1 MGEKARRVQLKS
13 AFHIEKKQKLCLFIT
28 TLEINLKAQE
38 QNYHSAFGSAV
49 SALEGQEMVSLQSS
63 KSMEQDLE
71 DVEHGSTRESEGAVN
86 SVEMETLNLR
96 IKQLEKSEQ
105 KLKDILEDYTKS
117 NSVLGDRAK
126 ELERSQKK
134 LFETVDQLNA
144 KLQQVENANL
154 RVKGKL
160 RNLQVELTDLVQKQE
175 KAERKQKE
183 KLWRLQ
189 GQLKTKEDEVK
200 SQSAYFEHYKQKQK
214 QKTAVLREQ
223 ELSLRGHVSR
233 LEKEVLDLNATTAFL
248 FSELGEGTVQYL
260 RCKLEA
266 VFSGIQ
272 GSLHFNMNITKIK
285 TLIEDVDH
293 YMKSHV
299 WTLQQNLKRLQEKE
313 EGNIREQADL
323 LTKLQHTQANEDFLT
338 RKFEES
344 CCRVYE
350 LKLSEIGLQ
359 EQVEEL
365 IEENSTLKDKLG
377 AKLPKEAEKELL
389 PAGMEN
395 GENKAGEQLNLKK
408 EAVLDPVRNKARQT
422 PSFLQHTKQSHT
434 TAKIAS
440 ECGYGWLNNVEGLPK
455 ELLIPF
461 LGHSSSALV
470 EIAEEPRLADA
481 EQVILGAQ
489 RSAGASLL
497 FGCPPRQLKN
507 RQLILSCSERLSN
520 DGRSKRT
527 KEKEYFFLLKEQSI
541 NRPANPS
548 PVFMVATLIEPQF
561 VLLEPEIHRVLC
573 VRSESVF
580 PVNKILNLNYNQT
593 YHNNFCL
600 SNGVLHVVKGVSS
613 GKDSEVLNEK
623 VANTETEIF
632 KLQVEK
638 DYMEKCLQNKKAMQK
653 STDEKK
659 NSNKEINDGKNQSRN
674 CPEKSQREEKRD
686 EKAQI
691 RTITCISEKANKA
704 AHDET
709 VEQKAEPTFHTARI
723 PGDQNMSVL
732 NKELEGYPQEN
743 SELKNEHGKH
753 LAICTFDEVN
763 RRCLEN
769 NIFVTEEKGKQPEN
783 LTDQIKV
790 CLQKT
795 ELKEKRE
802 QCLKLY
808 EQEDE
813 DKSSCK
819 QMTHQIEEYSKC
831 SQKLSSLKEDKYM
844 YPLNI
849 LSPAQERN
857 LYLNKGLALEEEYSE
872 HGHYPSAA
880 KQENNGY
887 ILEIDTLEKLVDI
900 YSQKISALMKENGSY
915 SQKLLM
921 LQEENDRYYQK
932 MCALEEEID
941 AYSRNI
947 LTVHEIDVDSSQK
960 LLAKEEIYG
969 NCYNS
974 VSKEKNFRCPGAICV
989 LLGETEI
996 LSKNVSH
1003 LVKEGDR
1010 NSEKEIPV
1018 MESNK
1023 FLKKIVALDEKKI
1036 KYFQLL
1042 SGLKEER
1049 NSFFRE
1055 IAKLLQDKEKYIK
1068 KTHELEEERER
1079 NLQII
1084 SRLEGDKETL
1094 LGSLSELKCEQ
1105 DKYMTMIS
1113 ELNECKTK
1121 CYQTISDLQE
1131 EKHILKNDM
1140 DGVHRESS
1148 EQLLESQKV
1157 IENILQE
1164 NNELKEIM
1172 SALGISYEELIKDK
1186 ISGME
1191 EKLLR
1196 LKQENKSLPHRM
1208 QAKETE
1214 MASGKIQTKEKGIQV
1229 IEHSN
1234 CLTRKDKEICLEE
1247 DICSIKRY
1255 CQVGCSKNTETS
1267 KCHFSKVGISAF
1279 LRDQNI
1285 MISRVL
1291 QKTSER
1297 PEVAKLAFETED
1309 KISSN
1314 SFSECCVKVLE
1325 NMEQESA
1332 KGSTFESYSA
1342 MQEQLERSKEEL
1354 KIQQM
1359 ELEKAKKEAQK
1370 WYRELGFVEARY
1382 EEVRT
1387 QLTQTLSEL
1396 HQLKLADGGERLRK
1410 QCCQLMKEAEELK
1423 ADRLAN
1429 KRLEQQVLTLKYQL
1443 RDQTVLQSQF
1453 QDLQNQVERLQAQ
1466 LCEKTEELQKRKTET
1481 DLTVAPLKAK
1491 LACLVRKCHERNC
1504 LITQLVRE
1512 FRRHGIMDS
1521 IFNEEARNLVNDTAL
1536 AEYTTTFPFVC
1547 NRERRSQQFVIPEK
1561 TAHRQASQTVM
1572 PTGEDSDLHLSGS
1585 LHSRTC
1591 TATADFHLP
1600 PEMPQTVL
1608 PVLLHP
1614 VVDTSQV
1621 NGLPNN
1627 HGTYQAEANEKAR
1640 PIPASFL
1647 QKSDDICCAHTT
1659 QNKCTTSPLKLTC
1672 PERIIALHR
1681 ELRQN
1686 HHSNYQI
1693 PSFASS
1699 NSKLKADC
1707 NLSSVCHPAQDVTS
1721 QPVVSKMN
1729 NSLKLSDRS
1738 SFHLINGRYQLSK
1751 FDDIFH
1757 SHPGNQHAGAVLQ
1770 ERRKKNVIMNNTC
1783 ILGEKPDGSTSAT
1796 TAKSY
1801 LSDVLSASNK
1811 GQNPTGEKSASLERV
1826 KASEIKQ
1833 GPPAPVGS
1841 VYIIKAVGNSSM
1853 MIGWERPVVAELG
1866 CSNGTFITGYRIYT
1880 DGEFHKY
1887 VMSSACT
1894 KTILENLDLSVPFQI
1909 SVQTVGSSGLV
1920 SEKMN
1925 VQYSCPLM
1933 KKEASSFASS
1943 DFPEDEKPDASS
1955 HEVNGR
1961 QGLAPLSSLKK
1972 LILDDQRN

>member
-1 MGEKARRVQLKS
+1 M
-13 AFHIEKKQKLCLFIT
+13 
-28 TLEINLKAQE
+28 
-38 QNYHSAFGSAV
+38 
-49 SALEGQEMVSLQSS
+49 
-63 KSMEQDLE
+63 
-71 DVEHGSTRESEGAVN
+71 
-86 SVEMETLNLR
+86 LNLR

-117 NSVLGDRAK
+117 NSALGNRAK
-126 ELERSQKK
+126 ELELSQKK

-189 GQLKTKEDEVK
+189 DQLKTKEDEVK

-214 QKTAVLREQ
+214 QKTAVLRER
-223 ELSLRGHVSR
+223 ELSLQGQVSR

-266 VFSGIQ
+266 VFNGIQ
-272 GSLHFNMNITKIK
+272 GSLHLDVNITKIK

-293 YMKSHV
+293 YMKSHLQ
-299 WTLQQNLKRLQEKE
+299 TLQQNLKRLQEKE
-313 EGNIREQADL
+313 EGGNRERADL
-323 LTKLQHTQANEDFLT
+323 LTKLQLSQDNEDFLT
-338 RKFEES
+338 GKLEES

-350 LKLSEIGLQ
+350 LKLSEINLP
-359 EQVEEL
+359 ERVEEL
-365 IEENSTLKDKLG
+365 MEENITLKDKLG
-377 AKLPKEAEKELL
+377 AKLPREAEKELL

-395 GENKAGEQLNLKK
+395 GENKAVSGNWNGDLFFQDEQINLKRD
-408 EAVLDPVRNKARQT
+408 AVLDPARNKASQT
-422 PSFLQHTKQSHT
+422 PSFLQHTKQSRT

-461 LGHSSSALV
+461 LEHSSSALV
-470 EIAEEPRLADA
+470 ETGEEHGLADA
-481 EQVILGAQ
+481 EQVILGTQ
-489 RSAGASLL
+489 RSDGASPL
-497 FGCPPRQLKN
+497 FGCTPSQLKN
-507 RQLILSCSERLSN
+507 RQLILFCSERLSN
-520 DGRSKRT
+520 DGRSKGT
-527 KEKEYFFLLKEQSI
+527 KEKGYFFLLKEQAI
-541 NRPANPS
+541 NQPANPL
-548 PVFMVATLIEPQF
+548 PVFKVATLIDPQF
-561 VLLEPEIHRVLC
+561 VLLEPEIPRVLS
-573 VRSESVF
+573 VRSASVF
-580 PVNKILNLNYNQT
+580 PVNKMLNLNYNQT

-613 GKDSEVLNEK
+613 GKDSEALKEK

-638 DYMEKCLQNKKAMQK
+638 HYMEKCLQNKKAIQK

-659 NSNKEINDGKNQSRN
+659 NPNKEINDEKNQSRN
-674 CPEKSQREEKRD
+674 GPEKSLREEKRD

-691 RTITCISEKANKA
+691 RTITCISEKATKVLIKI

-709 VEQKAEPTFHTARI
+709 GEQEAEPKFHAASI

-732 NKELEGYPQEN
+732 HKELEGYPQEN
-743 SELKNEHGKH
+743 SEFKDEHGKH
-753 LAICTFDEVN
+753 LAISTFDEVN
-763 RRCLEN
+763 RRCLEK

-790 CLQKT
+790 CRQKSVG
-795 ELKEKRE
+795 LKEERE
-802 QCLKLY
+802 QCLKLS
-808 EQEDE
+808 EREDE

-819 QMTHQIEEYSKC
+819 QLTDQIEEYSKC
-831 SQKLSSLKEDKYM
+831 SQKLSALKEDKYM

-857 LYLNKGLALEEEYSE
+857 IYLNEGLAQEEEYFE
-872 HGHYPSAA
+872 HVHYLSATE
-880 KQENNGY
+880 ENNGY
-887 ILEIDTLEKLVDI
+887 TLKTDKLEKLMDI
-900 YSQKISALMKENGSY
+900 YSQRISALMKENGSY

-941 AYSRNI
+941 AYSQHI
-947 LTVHEIDVDSSQK
+947 LAAHETDVNSSQK

-969 NCYNS
+969 KCYNS
-974 VSKEKNFRCPGAICV
+974 VSKEKNFKCPGAICV

-1003 LVKEGDR
+1003 LVKKEDR

-1084 SRLEGDKETL
+1084 SQLEGDKETL

-1105 DKYMTMIS
+1105 DKHMTMIS

-1131 EKHILKNDM
+1131 EKRILKNYM
-1140 DGVHRESS
+1140 NGVRRKSS

-1172 SALGISYEELIKDK
+1172 SALGISYEDPIKDK
-1186 ISGME
+1186 ISGIE
-1191 EKLLR
+1191 GKLLR
-1196 LKQENKSLPHRM
+1196 LKQENKTVPHRM
-1208 QAKETE
+1208 QEKETE
-1214 MASGKIQTKEKGIQV
+1214 VASGKTHTKEKGIQV
-1229 IEHSN
+1229 IEPSN
-1234 CLTRKDKEICLEE
+1234 YLTRKDKDTCSEEEIG
-1247 DICSIKRY
+1247 SIKGY

-1267 KCHFSKVGISAF
+1267 KFHFSNAGISAF
-1279 LRDQNI
+1279 LGDQNI
-1285 MISRVL
+1285 AISRVL

-1297 PEVAKLAFETED
+1297 PEVAKLTFETED

-1314 SFSECCVKVLE
+1314 SFSQCCVKVLE
-1325 NMEQESA
+1325 NMELLQESS
-1332 KGSTFESYSA
+1332 KGSTSESYSA

-1354 KIQQM
+1354 KVQQG

-1387 QLTQTLSEL
+1387 QLTQALSEL
-1396 HQLKLADGGERLRK
+1396 HQLKQADGGERLRK
-1410 QCCQLMKEAEELK
+1410 QCCQLMKEVQELK
-1423 ADRLAN
+1423 EDRIAN
-1429 KRLEQQVLTLKYQL
+1429 KGLEQQVLTLKSQL

-1453 QDLQNQVERLQAQ
+1453 QDLQNQVECLQAQ
-1466 LCEKTEELQKRKTET
+1466 LCEETEELQKRKTEA

-1491 LACLVRKCHERNC
+1491 LSCLVRKCHERNS
-1504 LITQLVRE
+1504 LITQLLRE
-1512 FRRHGIMDS
+1512 FHRHGIMDS
-1521 IFNEEARNLVNDTAL
+1521 IFSEEAKNLVNDMVL
-1536 AEYTTTFPFVC
+1536 AEYTTTFTSVR
-1547 NRERRSQQFVIPEK
+1547 NRE
-1561 TAHRQASQTVM
+1561 
-1572 PTGEDSDLHLSGS
+1572 
-1585 LHSRTC
+1585 
-1591 TATADFHLP
+1591 
-1600 PEMPQTVL
+1600 
-1608 PVLLHP
+1608 LLHTAG
-1614 VVDTSQV
+1614 DTSQV

-1627 HGTYQAEANEKAR
+1627 HGTYQAEVNEKAR

-1672 PERIIALHR
+1672 LEKIIALHR

-1721 QPVVSKMN
+1721 QSVVSKMN

-1738 SFHLINGRYQLSK
+1738 SFHLIDGRDQLSK
-1751 FDDIFH
+1751 LGDVFH
-1757 SHPGNQHAGAVLQ
+1757 SHTGNQHAGAVLQ
-1770 ERRKKNVIMNNTC
+1770 GRRKKNVIMNNTW
-1783 ILGEKPDGSTSAT
+1783 ISGEKPDGSTSAT

-1811 GQNPTGEKSASLERV
+1811 GQNPTGEKSAALERV

-1833 GPPAPVGS
+1833 GSPAPVGS
-1841 VYIIKAVGNSSM
+1841 VYIIKAVGKSSM
-1853 MIGWERPVVAELG
+1853 MIGWERPVVDELG

-1880 DGEFHKY
+1880 DGEFRKS

-1894 KTILENLDLSVPFQI
+1894 K
-1909 SVQTVGSSGLV
+1909 
-1920 SEKMN
+1920 
-1925 VQYSCPLM
+1925 
-1933 KKEASSFASS
+1933 
-1943 DFPEDEKPDASS
+1943 
-1955 HEVNGR
+1955 VNGR
-1961 QGLAPLSSLKK
+1961 QGLAPLSFLKK

>member
-1 MGEKARRVQLKS
+1 MEPSSER
-13 AFHIEKKQKLCLFIT
+13 
-28 TLEINLKAQE
+28 
-38 QNYHSAFGSAV
+38 
-49 SALEGQEMVSLQSS
+49 GQEFCYCIRAPSNEGFDVLNLNVKIDTSWIF
-63 KSMEQDLE
+63 QDLE
-71 DVEHGSTRESEGAVN
+71 DVEHGSARESEGAVN
-86 SVEMETLNLR
+86 TAEVETLNLR

-117 NSVLGDRAK
+117 NSAQGNRAK
-126 ELERSQKK
+126 ELELSQKK

-189 GQLKTKEDEVK
+189 DQLKTKEEEVK
-200 SQSAYFEHYKQKQK
+200 SQSAYFEHYKQKQN
-214 QKTAVLREQ
+214 QKTAVLRER
-223 ELSLRGHVSR
+223 ELSLQGHVSR

-248 FSELGEGTVQYL
+248 FSELGEGTIQYL

-266 VFSGIQ
+266 VFNGIQ
-272 GSLHFNMNITKIK
+272 GSLHFDVNITKIK

-293 YMKSHV
+293 YMKSHLQ
-299 WTLQQNLKRLQEKE
+299 TLQQNLKRLQEKE
-313 EGNIREQADL
+313 EGNNREQANL
-323 LTKLQHTQANEDFLT
+323 LTKLQHSQDNEDFLT
-338 RKFEES
+338 RKLEES
-344 CCRVYE
+344 CCRVYD
-350 LKLSEIGLQ
+350 LKLSEISLQ
-359 EQVEEL
+359 ERVEEL
-365 IEENSTLKDKLG
+365 VEENSTLKDKLG
-377 AKLPKEAEKELL
+377 AKLPEEGEKELL
-389 PAGMEN
+389 PSEMEN
-395 GENKAGEQLNLKK
+395 GENKAVSVNWNADLFFQDEQLNLKR
-408 EAVLDPVRNKARQT
+408 EAVLDPVRNKASQT

-440 ECGYGWLNNVEGLPK
+440 ECGYSWLNNVEGLPK
-455 ELLIPF
+455 ELPVPF
-461 LGHSSSALV
+461 LEHSSSALV
-470 EIAEEPRLADA
+470 EIVEEPRLADP
-481 EQVILGAQ
+481 EQVVLGAQ
-489 RSAGASLL
+489 RSDGASLL
-497 FGCPPRQLKN
+497 FGCTPRQLKN

-520 DGRSKRT
+520 DGRSKGT
-527 KEKEYFFLLKEQSI
+527 KEKEYFFLLKEQAI
-541 NRPANPS
+541 NQPANHS
-548 PVFMVATLIEPQF
+548 PVFTVATLIEPQF
-561 VLLEPEIHRVLC
+561 VLLEPEIHKVLG

-580 PVNKILNLNYNQT
+580 PVNKMLNLNYNQT

-600 SNGVLHVVKGVSS
+600 SNGVLHVVKGFSS
-613 GKDSEVLNEK
+613 SKDSEALKEK

-632 KLQVEK
+632 KLHVEK
-638 DYMEKCLQNKKAMQK
+638 DYMEKCLQNKKAIQK

-659 NSNKEINDGKNQSRN
+659 NSNKEINDGKNQSTN
-674 CPEKSQREEKRD
+674 GPEKSQQEEKRD

-691 RTITCISEKANKA
+691 RTITCISEKANKV

-709 VEQKAEPTFHTARI
+709 GEQEAEPKFHTASI
-723 PGDQNMSVL
+723 PGEQNMSVL
-732 NKELEGYPQEN
+732 HKELEGYPQEN
-743 SELKNEHGKH
+743 SELKDAHGKH

-763 RRCLEN
+763 RRCLEK

-790 CLQKT
+790 CLQKRV

-808 EQEDE
+808 EREDE

-819 QMTHQIEEYSKC
+819 QMTDQIEEYSKC
-831 SQKLSSLKEDKYM
+831 SQKLSALKEDKYM

-872 HGHYPSAA
+872 HVHYLSAA
-880 KQENNGY
+880 EEENNGY
-887 ILEIDTLEKLVDI
+887 TVEIEKLEKLEDI
-900 YSQKISALMKENGSY
+900 YSQRISALMKENGSY

-941 AYSRNI
+941 AYSQHI

-969 NCYNS
+969 KCYNS

-989 LLGETEI
+989 LLGKTEI
-996 LSKNVSH
+996 LSKNVSR
-1003 LVKEGDR
+1003 LVKEEDR

-1068 KTHELEEERER
+1068 KSHELEEERER

-1084 SRLEGDKETL
+1084 SQLEGDRETL

-1157 IENILQE
+1157 IENLLQE

-1172 SALGISYEELIKDK
+1172 SALGINYEELIKDK
-1186 ISGME
+1186 ISGIE
-1191 EKLLR
+1191 GKLLR

-1214 MASGKIQTKEKGIQV
+1214 MASGKIHTKEKGIQV
-1229 IEHSN
+1229 IEHSDY
-1234 CLTRKDKEICLEE
+1234 LTRKDKDTCLEE
-1247 DICSIKRY
+1247 DIGSIKGY
-1255 CQVGCSKNTETS
+1255 CQVRCSKNTETS
-1267 KCHFSKVGISAF
+1267 KCHFSNVGISSF
-1279 LRDQNI
+1279 LGDQNI
-1285 MISRVL
+1285 MISRVP

-1297 PEVAKLAFETED
+1297 PEVTKLAFETED

-1314 SFSECCVKVLE
+1314 SFSECCGKVLQ
-1325 NMEQESA
+1325 NMELESA
-1332 KGSTFESYSA
+1332 KGSTSESYSA

-1354 KIQQM
+1354 KIQQG

-1396 HQLKLADGGERLRK
+1396 HQLKLAGGGERLRK

-1423 ADRLAN
+1423 EDRIAN
-1429 KRLEQQVLTLKYQL
+1429 KRLEQQVLTLKSQL

-1453 QDLQNQVERLQAQ
+1453 QDLQNQVECLQAQ
-1466 LCEKTEELQKRKTET
+1466 LREKTEELQKRKTEA

-1491 LACLVRKCHERNC
+1491 LACLVRKCHERNS

-1512 FRRHGIMDS
+1512 FHRHGIMDS
-1521 IFNEEARNLVNDTAL
+1521 IFSEEAKNLVNDMAL
-1536 AEYTTTFPFVC
+1536 AEYTTSFTSV
-1547 NRERRSQQFVIPEK
+1547 RHQERRSQQFVIPEK
-1561 TAHRQASQTVM
+1561 TAHRPASQTLM
-1572 PTGEDSDLHLSGS
+1572 PAGENSDLHLSGS

-1591 TATADFHLP
+1591 TATADFHLS
-1600 PEMPQTVL
+1600 PEIPQTVL
-1608 PVLLHP
+1608 PV
-1614 VVDTSQV
+1614 
-1621 NGLPNN
+1621 
-1627 HGTYQAEANEKAR
+1627 
-1640 PIPASFL
+1640 
-1647 QKSDDICCAHTT
+1647 
-1659 QNKCTTSPLKLTC
+1659 
-1672 PERIIALHR
+1672 
-1681 ELRQN
+1681 
-1686 HHSNYQI
+1686 I

-1751 FDDIFH
+1751 FDDVFQ
-1757 SHPGNQHAGAVLQ
+1757 SHTGNQHAGAVLQ
-1770 ERRKKNVIMNNTC
+1770 GRRKKNVIMNNTW
-1783 ILGEKPDGSTSAT
+1783 ISGEKPDGSTSAT

-1811 GQNPTGEKSASLERV
+1811 GQNPTGEKSAALERV

-1833 GPPAPVGS
+1833 D
-1841 VYIIKAVGNSSM
+1841 I
-1853 MIGWERPVVAELG
+1853 
-1866 CSNGTFITGYRIYT
+1866 YRWGISQICY
-1880 DGEFHKY
+1880 EF
-1887 VMSSACT
+1887 
-1894 KTILENLDLSVPFQI
+1894 
-1909 SVQTVGSSGLV
+1909 
-1920 SEKMN
+1920 
-1925 VQYSCPLM
+1925 
-1933 KKEASSFASS
+1933 
-1943 DFPEDEKPDASS
+1943 
-1955 HEVNGR
+1955 
-1961 QGLAPLSSLKK
+1961 SLH
-1972 LILDDQRN
+1972 

>member
-1 MGEKARRVQLKS
+1 MEPSSER
-13 AFHIEKKQKLCLFIT
+13 
-28 TLEINLKAQE
+28 
-38 QNYHSAFGSAV
+38 
-49 SALEGQEMVSLQSS
+49 GQEFCYCIRAPSNEGFDVLNLNVKIDTSWIF
-63 KSMEQDLE
+63 QDLE
-71 DVEHGSTRESEGAVN
+71 DVEHGSARESEGAVN
-86 SVEMETLNLR
+86 TAEVETLNLR

-117 NSVLGDRAK
+117 NSAQGNRAK
-126 ELERSQKK
+126 ELELSQKK

-189 GQLKTKEDEVK
+189 DQLKTKEEEVK
-200 SQSAYFEHYKQKQK
+200 SQSAYFEHYKQKQN
-214 QKTAVLREQ
+214 QKTAVLRER
-223 ELSLRGHVSR
+223 ELSLQGHVSR

-248 FSELGEGTVQYL
+248 FSELGEGTIQYL

-266 VFSGIQ
+266 VFNGIQ
-272 GSLHFNMNITKIK
+272 GSLHFDVNITKIK

-293 YMKSHV
+293 YMKSHLQ
-299 WTLQQNLKRLQEKE
+299 TLQQNLKRLQEKE
-313 EGNIREQADL
+313 EGNNREQANL
-323 LTKLQHTQANEDFLT
+323 LTKLQHSQDNEDFLT
-338 RKFEES
+338 RKLEES
-344 CCRVYE
+344 CCRVYD
-350 LKLSEIGLQ
+350 LKLSEISLQ
-359 EQVEEL
+359 ERVEEL
-365 IEENSTLKDKLG
+365 VEENSTLKDKLG
-377 AKLPKEAEKELL
+377 AKLPEEGEKELL
-389 PAGMEN
+389 PSEMEN
-395 GENKAGEQLNLKK
+395 GENKAVSVNWNADLFFQDEQLNLKR
-408 EAVLDPVRNKARQT
+408 EAVLDPVRNKASQT

-440 ECGYGWLNNVEGLPK
+440 ECGYSWLNNVEGLPK
-455 ELLIPF
+455 ELPVPF
-461 LGHSSSALV
+461 LEHSSSALV
-470 EIAEEPRLADA
+470 EIVEEPRLADP
-481 EQVILGAQ
+481 EQVVLGAQ
-489 RSAGASLL
+489 RSDGASLL
-497 FGCPPRQLKN
+497 FGCTPRQLKN

-520 DGRSKRT
+520 DGRSKGT
-527 KEKEYFFLLKEQSI
+527 KEKEYFFLLKEQAI
-541 NRPANPS
+541 NQPANHS
-548 PVFMVATLIEPQF
+548 PVFTVATLIEPQF
-561 VLLEPEIHRVLC
+561 VLLEPEIHKVLG

-580 PVNKILNLNYNQT
+580 PVNKMLNLNYNQT

-600 SNGVLHVVKGVSS
+600 SNGVLHVVKGFSS
-613 GKDSEVLNEK
+613 SKDSEALKEK

-632 KLQVEK
+632 KLHVEK
-638 DYMEKCLQNKKAMQK
+638 DYMEKCLQNKKAIQK

-659 NSNKEINDGKNQSRN
+659 NSNKEINDGKNQSTN
-674 CPEKSQREEKRD
+674 GPEKSQQEEKRD

-691 RTITCISEKANKA
+691 RTITCISEKANKV

-709 VEQKAEPTFHTARI
+709 GEQEAEPKFHTASI
-723 PGDQNMSVL
+723 PGEQNMSVL
-732 NKELEGYPQEN
+732 HKELEGYPQEN
-743 SELKNEHGKH
+743 SELKDAHGKH

-763 RRCLEN
+763 RRCLEK

-790 CLQKT
+790 CLQKRV

-808 EQEDE
+808 EREDE

-819 QMTHQIEEYSKC
+819 QMTDQIEEYSKC
-831 SQKLSSLKEDKYM
+831 SQKLSALKEDKYM

-872 HGHYPSAA
+872 HVHYLSAA
-880 KQENNGY
+880 EEENNGY
-887 ILEIDTLEKLVDI
+887 TVEIEKLEKLEDI
-900 YSQKISALMKENGSY
+900 YSQRISALMKENGSY

-941 AYSRNI
+941 AYSQHI

-969 NCYNS
+969 KCYNS

-989 LLGETEI
+989 LLGKTEI
-996 LSKNVSH
+996 LSKNVSR
-1003 LVKEGDR
+1003 LVKEEDR

-1068 KTHELEEERER
+1068 KSHELEEERER

-1084 SRLEGDKETL
+1084 SQLEGDRETL

-1157 IENILQE
+1157 IENLLQE

-1172 SALGISYEELIKDK
+1172 SALGINYEELIKDK
-1186 ISGME
+1186 ISGIE
-1191 EKLLR
+1191 GKLLR

-1214 MASGKIQTKEKGIQV
+1214 MASGKIHTKEKGIQV
-1229 IEHSN
+1229 IEHSDY
-1234 CLTRKDKEICLEE
+1234 LTRKDKDTCLEE
-1247 DICSIKRY
+1247 DIGSIKGY
-1255 CQVGCSKNTETS
+1255 CQVRCSKNTETS
-1267 KCHFSKVGISAF
+1267 KCHFSNVGISSF
-1279 LRDQNI
+1279 LGDQNI
-1285 MISRVL
+1285 MISRVP

-1297 PEVAKLAFETED
+1297 PEVTKLAFETED

-1314 SFSECCVKVLE
+1314 SFSECCGKVLQ
-1325 NMEQESA
+1325 NMELESA
-1332 KGSTFESYSA
+1332 KGSTSESYSA

-1354 KIQQM
+1354 KIQQG

-1396 HQLKLADGGERLRK
+1396 HQLKLAGGGERLRK

-1423 ADRLAN
+1423 EDRIAN
-1429 KRLEQQVLTLKYQL
+1429 KRLEQQVLTLKSQL

-1453 QDLQNQVERLQAQ
+1453 QDLQNQVECLQAQ
-1466 LCEKTEELQKRKTET
+1466 LREKTEELQKRKTEA

-1491 LACLVRKCHERNC
+1491 LACLVRKCHERNS

-1512 FRRHGIMDS
+1512 FHRHGIMDS
-1521 IFNEEARNLVNDTAL
+1521 IFSEEAKNLVNDMAL
-1536 AEYTTTFPFVC
+1536 AEYTTSFTSV
-1547 NRERRSQQFVIPEK
+1547 RHQERRSQQFVIPEK
-1561 TAHRQASQTVM
+1561 TAHRPASQTLM
-1572 PTGEDSDLHLSGS
+1572 PAGENSDLHLSGS

-1591 TATADFHLP
+1591 TATADFHLS
-1600 PEMPQTVL
+1600 PEIPQTVL
-1608 PVLLHP
+1608 PV
-1614 VVDTSQV
+1614 
-1621 NGLPNN
+1621 
-1627 HGTYQAEANEKAR
+1627 
-1640 PIPASFL
+1640 
-1647 QKSDDICCAHTT
+1647 
-1659 QNKCTTSPLKLTC
+1659 
-1672 PERIIALHR
+1672 
-1681 ELRQN
+1681 
-1686 HHSNYQI
+1686 I

-1751 FDDIFH
+1751 FDDVFQ
-1757 SHPGNQHAGAVLQ
+1757 SHTGNQHAGAVLQ
-1770 ERRKKNVIMNNTC
+1770 GRRKKNVIMNNTW
-1783 ILGEKPDGSTSAT
+1783 ISGEKPDGSTSAT

-1811 GQNPTGEKSASLERV
+1811 GQNPTGEKSAALERV

-1841 VYIIKAVGNSSM
+1841 VYIIKAVGKSSM
-1853 MIGWERPVVAELG
+1853 MIGWERPVVDELG

-1880 DGEFHKY
+1880 DGEFHKS

-1925 VQYSCPLM
+1925 VQFSCPLT

-1943 DFPEDEKPDASS
+1943 GYPEDEKPDASS
-1955 HEVNGR
+1955 HEVAATASV
-1961 QGLAPLSSLKK
+1961 LSMESLILWSFLTEYILLSS
-1972 LILDDQRN
+1972 

>member
-1 MGEKARRVQLKS
+1 MEPSFER
-13 AFHIEKKQKLCLFIT
+13 
-28 TLEINLKAQE
+28 
-38 QNYHSAFGSAV
+38 
-49 SALEGQEMVSLQSS
+49 GQEFCYCVRAPSNEGFDVLNLNVKIDTSWIF
-63 KSMEQDLE
+63 QDLE
-71 DVEHGSTRESEGAVN
+71 DVEHGSTRESEGAVK
-86 SVEMETLNLR
+86 SAEVETLNLR

-117 NSVLGDRAK
+117 NSVLGNRAK
-126 ELERSQKK
+126 ELEGSQKK

-160 RNLQVELTDLVQKQE
+160 RNLQEELTDLVQKQE

-189 GQLKTKEDEVK
+189 DQLKTKEDEEK

-214 QKTAVLREQ
+214 QKTAVLRER
-223 ELSLRGHVSR
+223 ELSLQGHVSR

-266 VFSGIQ
+266 AFSGIQ
-272 GSLHFNMNITKIK
+272 GSLHFDVNITKIK

-293 YMKSHV
+293 YMKSHLQ
-299 WTLQQNLKRLQEKE
+299 TLQQNLKRLQEKE
-313 EGNIREQADL
+313 EGNNREQADL
-323 LTKLQHTQANEDFLT
+323 LTKLQHSQDNEDFLT

-359 EQVEEL
+359 ERVEEL
-365 IEENSTLKDKLG
+365 MEENSMLKDKLG

-395 GENKAGEQLNLKK
+395 GENKAVSGNWNADLFFQDEQLTLKR
-408 EAVLDPVRNKARQT
+408 EAVLDPVRNKASQT

-434 TAKIAS
+434 TTKIAS

-461 LGHSSSALV
+461 LEHSSSALV
-470 EIAEEPRLADA
+470 EIVEEPRLADA

-497 FGCPPRQLKN
+497 FGCTPRQLKN

-541 NRPANPS
+541 NQPANPL
-548 PVFMVATLIEPQF
+548 PVFTVATLIEPQF

-580 PVNKILNLNYNQT
+580 PVNKMLNLNYNQT

-613 GKDSEVLNEK
+613 GKDSEALKEK

-638 DYMEKCLQNKKAMQK
+638 DYMEKCLQNKKAIQK

-674 CPEKSQREEKRD
+674 GPEKSQREEKRD

-704 AHDET
+704 AHAET
-709 VEQKAEPTFHTARI
+709 AAQEAEPTFHTASI
-723 PGDQNMSVL
+723 PGDQNLSVL
-732 NKELEGYPQEN
+732 HKELEGYPQEN
-743 SELKNEHGKH
+743 SELKDEHGKH

-763 RRCLEN
+763 RKCLEN
-769 NIFVTEEKGKQPEN
+769 NIFVTQEKGKQPEN

-790 CLQKT
+790 CVQKRV

-808 EQEDE
+808 EREDE

-819 QMTHQIEEYSKC
+819 QMTRQIEEYSKC
-831 SQKLSSLKEDKYM
+831 SQKLSALKEDKYM

-872 HGHYPSAA
+872 HGHLSAA
-880 KQENNGY
+880 AENNEY
-887 ILEIDTLEKLVDI
+887 TLEIDKLEKLVDI
-900 YSQKISALMKENGSY
+900 YSQRISALMKENGSY

-969 NCYNS
+969 KCYNS

-996 LSKNVSH
+996 LSKNVSD
-1003 LVKEGDR
+1003 LVKEEDR

-1055 IAKLLQDKEKYIK
+1055 IAKLLQDKEKYIR
-1068 KTHELEEERER
+1068 KTQELEEERER

-1084 SRLEGDKETL
+1084 SQLEGDKETL

-1191 EKLLR
+1191 GKLLR

-1234 CLTRKDKEICLEE
+1234 YLTRKDKEICLEE
-1247 DICSIKRY
+1247 DIGSIKGY

-1267 KCHFSKVGISAF
+1267 KCHFSNVGISAF
-1279 LRDQNI
+1279 LGDQNI
-1285 MISRVL
+1285 MISRVP

-1297 PEVAKLAFETED
+1297 LEVTKLAFETED

-1332 KGSTFESYSA
+1332 KGSTSESYSA

-1354 KIQQM
+1354 KIQQG

-1423 ADRLAN
+1423 EDRIAN
-1429 KRLEQQVLTLKYQL
+1429 KRLEQQVRTLKSQL
-1443 RDQTVLQSQF
+1443 RDQTLLQSQF

-1491 LACLVRKCHERNC
+1491 LACLVRKCHERNS

-1512 FRRHGIMDS
+1512 FHRHGIMDS
-1521 IFNEEARNLVNDTAL
+1521 IFNEEAKNLVNDMAL
-1536 AEYTTTFPFVC
+1536 AEYTTTFTSVC
-1547 NRERRSQQFVIPEK
+1547 NRERRSQQFVMPEK
-1561 TAHRQASQTVM
+1561 TAHRRASQTLM

-1591 TATADFHLP
+1591 TATADFHLS

-1621 NGLPNN
+1621 NRLPNN

-1686 HHSNYQI
+1686 HRSNYQI

-1699 NSKLKADC
+1699 SSKLKADC

-1738 SFHLINGRYQLSK
+1738 SFHFINGRYQLSK
-1751 FDDIFH
+1751 FDDVFH
-1757 SHPGNQHAGAVLQ
+1757 SHPGNQLAGAVLQ
-1770 ERRKKNVIMNNTC
+1770 GRRKKNVIMNNTW
-1783 ILGEKPDGSTSAT
+1783 ISGEKPDGSTSAT

-1853 MIGWERPVVAELG
+1853 MIGWERPVVDELG

-1880 DGEFHKY
+1880 GGEFHKS

-1925 VQYSCPLM
+1925 VQFSCPLT

-1943 DFPEDEKPDASS
+1943 DYPEDEKPDASS
-1955 HEVNGR
+1955 HEVTATA
-1961 QGLAPLSSLKK
+1961 LLSMESLILWSFLTEYILLSS
-1972 LILDDQRN
+1972 

>member
-1 MGEKARRVQLKS
+1 MK
-13 AFHIEKKQKLCLFIT
+13 
-28 TLEINLKAQE
+28 
-38 QNYHSAFGSAV
+38 
-49 SALEGQEMVSLQSS
+49 
-63 KSMEQDLE
+63 DLE
-71 DVEHGSTRESEGAVN
+71 DVEHGSARESEGAVN
-86 SVEMETLNLR
+86 SAEVETLNLR

-105 KLKDILEDYTKS
+105 KLKDNLEDYTKS
-117 NSVLGDRAK
+117 NSVLGNRAK
-126 ELERSQKK
+126 ELELSQKK
-134 LFETVDQLNA
+134 LFETIDQLNA

-160 RNLQVELTDLVQKQE
+160 QNLQVELTDLVQKQE

-189 GQLKTKEDEVK
+189 DQLKTKEDELK

-214 QKTAVLREQ
+214 QKTAVLRER
-223 ELSLRGHVSR
+223 ELSLQGHVSR

-266 VFSGIQ
+266 VFNGIQ
-272 GSLHFNMNITKIK
+272 GSLHFDVNITKIK

-293 YMKSHV
+293 YMKSHLQ
-299 WTLQQNLKRLQEKE
+299 TLQQNLKRLQEKE
-313 EGNIREQADL
+313 EGNNREQADL
-323 LTKLQHTQANEDFLT
+323 LTKLQHSQDNEDFLT
-338 RKFEES
+338 RKLEES

-350 LKLSEIGLQ
+350 LKLSEISLQ
-359 EQVEEL
+359 ERVEEFM
-365 IEENSTLKDKLG
+365 EENSTLKDKLG

-395 GENKAGEQLNLKK
+395 GENKAVSGNWNADLFFQDEQLNLKR
-408 EAVLDPVRNKARQT
+408 EEVLDPIRNKASQT

-461 LGHSSSALV
+461 LEHSSSALV
-470 EIAEEPRLADA
+470 EIVEEPRLADA

-489 RSAGASLL
+489 RSDGASLL
-497 FGCPPRQLKN
+497 FGCTPRQLKN

-520 DGRSKRT
+520 DGRSKGT
-527 KEKEYFFLLKEQSI
+527 KEKEYFFLLKEQAI
-541 NRPANPS
+541 NQPANPL
-548 PVFMVATLIEPQF
+548 PVFTVATLIEPQF
-561 VLLEPEIHRVLC
+561 VLLEPEIHRVLG

-580 PVNKILNLNYNQT
+580 PVNKMLNLNYNQT

-613 GKDSEVLNEK
+613 GKDSEALKEK

-638 DYMEKCLQNKKAMQK
+638 DYMEKCLQNKKAIQK
-653 STDEKK
+653 STDEKR

-674 CPEKSQREEKRD
+674 GPEKSQREEKRD

-691 RTITCISEKANKA
+691 RTITCISEKANEV

-709 VEQKAEPTFHTARI
+709 GEQEAEPKFHTASI
-723 PGDQNMSVL
+723 P
-732 NKELEGYPQEN
+732 
-743 SELKNEHGKH
+743 
-753 LAICTFDEVN
+753 AICTFDEVN
-763 RRCLEN
+763 RRCLEK
-769 NIFVTEEKGKQPEN
+769 NIFVTEEKGKPPEN
-783 LTDQIKV
+783 LTEQIKV
-790 CLQKT
+790 CLQKRV

-808 EQEDE
+808 EREDE

-819 QMTHQIEEYSKC
+819 QMTDQIEEYSKC
-831 SQKLSSLKEDKYM
+831 FQKLCALKEDKYM

-872 HGHYPSAA
+872 HVHYLSAA
-880 KQENNGY
+880 AEENNGY
-887 ILEIDTLEKLVDI
+887 TLEIDKLEKLVDI
-900 YSQKISALMKENGSY
+900 YSQRISALMKENGSY

-941 AYSRNI
+941 AYSRHI

-969 NCYNS
+969 KCYNS
-974 VSKEKNFRCPGAICV
+974 ISKEKNFRCPGAICV

-1003 LVKEGDR
+1003 LVKEEDR
-1010 NSEKEIPV
+1010 NSEKEIPM

-1084 SRLEGDKETL
+1084 SQLEGDKETL

-1172 SALGISYEELIKDK
+1172 SALRISYEELIKDK
-1186 ISGME
+1186 ISGIE
-1191 EKLLR
+1191 GKLLR
-1196 LKQENKSLPHRM
+1196 WKQENKSLPHRM

-1214 MASGKIQTKEKGIQV
+1214 MASGKIHTKEKGIQV

-1234 CLTRKDKEICLEE
+1234 YLTRKDKDTCLEV
-1247 DICSIKRY
+1247 DIGSIKGY

-1267 KCHFSKVGISAF
+1267 KCHFSNIGISAF
-1279 LRDQNI
+1279 LGDQNI
-1285 MISRVL
+1285 MISRVP

-1297 PEVAKLAFETED
+1297 SEVAKLAFETED

-1332 KGSTFESYSA
+1332 KGSTSESYSA

-1354 KIQQM
+1354 KIQQG

-1423 ADRLAN
+1423 EDRIAN
-1429 KRLEQQVLTLKYQL
+1429 KRLEQQVLTLKSQL
-1443 RDQTVLQSQF
+1443 RDQTVFQSQF
-1453 QDLQNQVERLQAQ
+1453 QDLQNQVEHLQAQ
-1466 LCEKTEELQKRKTET
+1466 LCEKTEELQRRKTEA
-1481 DLTVAPLKAK
+1481 DLTVAPLKTQDSSQDQASSYD
-1491 LACLVRKCHERNC
+1491 
-1504 LITQLVRE
+1504 IT
-1512 FRRHGIMDS
+1512 GAD
-1521 IFNEEARNLVNDTAL
+1521 
-1536 AEYTTTFPFVC
+1536 
-1547 NRERRSQQFVIPEK
+1547 K
-1561 TAHRQASQTVM
+1561 ASQTLM

-1591 TATADFHLP
+1591 TATADFHLS

-1614 VVDTSQV
+1614 VVDTSRV

-1627 HGTYQAEANEKAR
+1627 HGTYQAEANEKTR

-1686 HHSNYQI
+1686 HRSNYQI

-1751 FDDIFH
+1751 FDDVFH
-1757 SHPGNQHAGAVLQ
+1757 SHTGNQHAGAVLQ
-1770 ERRKKNVIMNNTC
+1770 GRRKKNVIMNNTW
-1783 ILGEKPDGSTSAT
+1783 ISGEKPDGSTSAT

-1811 GQNPTGEKSASLERV
+1811 GQNPTGEKSAALERV

-1841 VYIIKAVGNSSM
+1841 VYIIKAVGKSSM
-1853 MIGWERPVVAELG
+1853 MIGWQRPIVDELG

-1880 DGEFHKY
+1880 DGEFHKS

-1925 VQYSCPLM
+1925 VQFSCPLT

-1943 DFPEDEKPDASS
+1943 DYPEDEKPDASS

-1961 QGLAPLSSLKK
+1961 QGLAPLSSSKK
-1972 LILDDQRN
+1972 LILDDQRKYSEGTALKGRTNQTRKEKAMQC

>member
-1 MGEKARRVQLKS
+1 MYFILLSSSVFTR
-13 AFHIEKKQKLCLFIT
+13 KLRP
-28 TLEINLKAQE
+28 
-38 QNYHSAFGSAV
+38 
-49 SALEGQEMVSLQSS
+49 LQS
-63 KSMEQDLE
+63 QDLE
-71 DVEHGSTRESEGAVN
+71 DVQGSARESEGAVN
-86 SVEMETLNLR
+86 SAEVEMLNLR

-117 NSVLGDRAK
+117 NSALGNRAK
-126 ELERSQKK
+126 ELELSQKK

-189 GQLKTKEDEVK
+189 DQLKTKEDEVK

-214 QKTAVLREQ
+214 QKTAVLRER
-223 ELSLRGHVSR
+223 ELSLQGQVSR

-266 VFSGIQ
+266 VFNGIQ
-272 GSLHFNMNITKIK
+272 GSLHLDVNITKIK

-293 YMKSHV
+293 YMKSHLQ
-299 WTLQQNLKRLQEKE
+299 TLQQNLKRLQEKE
-313 EGNIREQADL
+313 EGGNREQADL
-323 LTKLQHTQANEDFLT
+323 LTKLQLSQDNEDFLT
-338 RKFEES
+338 RKLEES
-344 CCRVYE
+344 RCRVYE
-350 LKLSEIGLQ
+350 LKLSEINLQ
-359 EQVEEL
+359 ERVEEL
-365 IEENSTLKDKLG
+365 MEENITLKDKLG
-377 AKLPKEAEKELL
+377 AKLPREAEKELL

-395 GENKAGEQLNLKK
+395 GENKAVSGNWNGDLFFQDEQINLKRD
-408 EAVLDPVRNKARQT
+408 AVLDPARDKASQT
-422 PSFLQHTKQSHT
+422 PSFLQHTKQSRT

-461 LGHSSSALV
+461 LEHSSSALV
-470 EIAEEPRLADA
+470 ETGEEHGLADA
-481 EQVILGAQ
+481 EQVILGTQ
-489 RSAGASLL
+489 RSDGASPL
-497 FGCPPRQLKN
+497 FGCTPSQLKN
-507 RQLILSCSERLSN
+507 RQLILFCSERLSN
-520 DGRSKRT
+520 DGRSKGT
-527 KEKEYFFLLKEQSI
+527 KEKGYFFLLKEQAI
-541 NRPANPS
+541 NQPANPL
-548 PVFMVATLIEPQF
+548 PVFKVATLIDPQF
-561 VLLEPEIHRVLC
+561 VLLEPEIPRVLG
-573 VRSESVF
+573 VRSASVF
-580 PVNKILNLNYNQT
+580 PVNKMLNLNYNQT

-613 GKDSEVLNEK
+613 GKDSEALKEK
-623 VANTETEIF
+623 IANTETEIF

-638 DYMEKCLQNKKAMQK
+638 HYMEKCLQNKKAIQK

-659 NSNKEINDGKNQSRN
+659 NPNKEINDEKNQSRN
-674 CPEKSQREEKRD
+674 GPEKSQREEKRD

-691 RTITCISEKANKA
+691 RTITCISEKATKVLIKI

-709 VEQKAEPTFHTARI
+709 GEQEAEPKFHAASI

-732 NKELEGYPQEN
+732 HKELEGYPQEN
-743 SELKNEHGKH
+743 SEFKDEHGKH
-753 LAICTFDEVN
+753 LAISTFDEVN
-763 RRCLEN
+763 RRCLEK

-790 CLQKT
+790 CRQKSVG
-795 ELKEKRE
+795 LKEKRE
-802 QCLKLY
+802 QCLKLS
-808 EQEDE
+808 EREDE

-819 QMTHQIEEYSKC
+819 QMTDQIEEYSKC
-831 SQKLSSLKEDKYM
+831 SQKLSALKEDKYM

-857 LYLNKGLALEEEYSE
+857 IYLNEGLAQEEEYFE
-872 HGHYPSAA
+872 HVHYLSAA
-880 KQENNGY
+880 EENNGY
-887 ILEIDTLEKLVDI
+887 TLKTDKLEKLMDI
-900 YSQKISALMKENGSY
+900 YSQRISALMKENGSY

-941 AYSRNI
+941 AYSQHI
-947 LTVHEIDVDSSQK
+947 LAAHETDVDSSQK

-969 NCYNS
+969 KCYNS
-974 VSKEKNFRCPGAICV
+974 VSKEKNFKCPGAICV

-1003 LVKEGDR
+1003 LVKKEDR

-1084 SRLEGDKETL
+1084 SQLEGDKETL

-1105 DKYMTMIS
+1105 DKHMTMIS

-1131 EKHILKNDM
+1131 EKRILKNDM
-1140 DGVHRESS
+1140 NGVRRKSS

-1172 SALGISYEELIKDK
+1172 SALGISYEDPIKDK
-1186 ISGME
+1186 ISGIE
-1191 EKLLR
+1191 GKLLR
-1196 LKQENKSLPHRM
+1196 LKQENKSVPHRM
-1208 QAKETE
+1208 QEKETE
-1214 MASGKIQTKEKGIQV
+1214 VASGKTHTKEKGIQV
-1229 IEHSN
+1229 IEPLN
-1234 CLTRKDKEICLEE
+1234 YLTRKDKDTCSEEEIG
-1247 DICSIKRY
+1247 SIKGY

-1267 KCHFSKVGISAF
+1267 KFHFSNAGISAF
-1279 LRDQNI
+1279 LGDQNI
-1285 MISRVL
+1285 AISRVL

-1297 PEVAKLAFETED
+1297 PEVAKLTFETED

-1314 SFSECCVKVLE
+1314 SFSQCCVKVLE
-1325 NMEQESA
+1325 NMELLQESS
-1332 KGSTFESYSA
+1332 KGSTSESYSA

-1354 KIQQM
+1354 KVQQG

-1387 QLTQTLSEL
+1387 QLTQALSEL
-1396 HQLKLADGGERLRK
+1396 HPLKQADGGERLRK
-1410 QCCQLMKEAEELK
+1410 QCCQLMKEVQELK
-1423 ADRLAN
+1423 EDRIAN
-1429 KRLEQQVLTLKYQL
+1429 KGLEQQVLTLKSQL

-1453 QDLQNQVERLQAQ
+1453 QDLQNQVECLQAQ
-1466 LCEKTEELQKRKTET
+1466 LCEKTEELQKRKTEA

-1491 LACLVRKCHERNC
+1491 LSCLVRKCHERNS

-1512 FRRHGIMDS
+1512 FHRHGIMDS
-1521 IFNEEARNLVNDTAL
+1521 IFSEEAKNLVNDMAL
-1536 AEYTTTFPFVC
+1536 AEHTTTFTSVR
-1547 NRERRSQQFVIPEK
+1547 NRERQSPQFAMPEK
-1561 TAHRQASQTVM
+1561 TAHRRASQTLM

-1591 TATADFHLP
+1591 TATADFHLS

-1608 PVLLHP
+1608 PVLLRP
-1614 VVDTSQV
+1614 AGDISQV

-1672 PERIIALHR
+1672 LERIIALHR

-1686 HHSNYQI
+1686 HHSNYEI

-1721 QPVVSKMN
+1721 QSVVSKMN

-1738 SFHLINGRYQLSK
+1738 SFHLIDGRDQLSK
-1751 FDDIFH
+1751 LGDVFH
-1757 SHPGNQHAGAVLQ
+1757 SHTGNQHAGAVLQ
-1770 ERRKKNVIMNNTC
+1770 GRRKKNVIMNNTW
-1783 ILGEKPDGSTSAT
+1783 ISGEKPDGSTSAT

-1801 LSDVLSASNK
+1801 LSGVLSASNK
-1811 GQNPTGEKSASLERV
+1811 GQNPTGEKSAALERV

-1833 GPPAPVGS
+1833 GSPAPVGS
-1841 VYIIKAVGNSSM
+1841 VYIIKAVGKSSM
-1853 MIGWERPVVAELG
+1853 MIGWERPVVDELG

-1880 DGEFHKY
+1880 DGEFRKS

-1894 KTILENLDLSVPFQI
+1894 K
-1909 SVQTVGSSGLV
+1909 
-1920 SEKMN
+1920 
-1925 VQYSCPLM
+1925 
-1933 KKEASSFASS
+1933 
-1943 DFPEDEKPDASS
+1943 
-1955 HEVNGR
+1955 VNGR
-1961 QGLAPLSSLKK
+1961 QGLAPLSFLKK

>member
-1 MGEKARRVQLKS
+1 M
-13 AFHIEKKQKLCLFIT
+13 
-28 TLEINLKAQE
+28 
-38 QNYHSAFGSAV
+38 
-49 SALEGQEMVSLQSS
+49 
-63 KSMEQDLE
+63 
-71 DVEHGSTRESEGAVN
+71 
-86 SVEMETLNLR
+86 LNLR

-117 NSVLGDRAK
+117 NSALGNRAK
-126 ELERSQKK
+126 ELELSQKK

-189 GQLKTKEDEVK
+189 DQLKTKEDEVK
-200 SQSAYFEHYKQKQK
+200 SQSVYFEHYKQKQK
-214 QKTAVLREQ
+214 QKTAVLRER
-223 ELSLRGHVSR
+223 ELSLQGQVSR

-266 VFSGIQ
+266 VFNGIQ
-272 GSLHFNMNITKIK
+272 GSLHLDVNITKIK
-285 TLIEDVDH
+285 PLIEDVDH
-293 YMKSHV
+293 YMKSHIQI
-299 WTLQQNLKRLQEKE
+299 LQQNLKRLQEKE
-313 EGNIREQADL
+313 EGNNREQADL
-323 LTKLQHTQANEDFLT
+323 LTKLQHSQDNEDFLE
-338 RKFEES
+338 RKLEES

-350 LKLSEIGLQ
+350 LKLSEINLQ
-359 EQVEEL
+359 ERVEEL
-365 IEENSTLKDKLG
+365 MEENITLKDKLG

-395 GENKAGEQLNLKK
+395 GENKAVSGNWNGDLFFQDEQINLKRD
-408 EAVLDPVRNKARQT
+408 AVLDPARNKASQT
-422 PSFLQHTKQSHT
+422 PSFLQHTKRSHT

-461 LGHSSSALV
+461 LEHSSSALV
-470 EIAEEPRLADA
+470 ETGEEHRIADT
-481 EQVILGAQ
+481 EQVILGTQ
-489 RSAGASLL
+489 RSDGASL
-497 FGCPPRQLKN
+497 FGCTPSQLKN

-520 DGRSKRT
+520 DGRSKGT
-527 KEKEYFFLLKEQSI
+527 KEKEYFFLLKEQAI
-541 NRPANPS
+541 NQPANPS
-548 PVFMVATLIEPQF
+548 PVFKVATLIEPQF
-561 VLLEPEIHRVLC
+561 VLLEPEIHRVLA

-580 PVNKILNLNYNQT
+580 PVNKMLNLNYSQT

-600 SNGVLHVVKGVSS
+600 SNGILHVVKGVSS
-613 GKDSEVLNEK
+613 GKDSEALKEK

-638 DYMEKCLQNKKAMQK
+638 HYMEKCLQNKKAIQK

-659 NSNKEINDGKNQSRN
+659 NPNKEIGDEKNQN
-674 CPEKSQREEKRD
+674 GPEKSQREEKRD

-691 RTITCISEKANKA
+691 RTITCISEKATKVLIKI

-709 VEQKAEPTFHTARI
+709 GEQKAEPKFHAASI

-732 NKELEGYPQEN
+732 HKELEVYPQEN
-743 SELKNEHGKH
+743 SEFKDEHGKH
-753 LAICTFDEVN
+753 LAICTFDEMN
-763 RRCLEN
+763 RRCLEK
-769 NIFVTEEKGKQPEN
+769 NIFVTEEKGKQPKN

-790 CLQKT
+790 CRQKSVG
-795 ELKEKRE
+795 LKEKRE
-802 QCLKLY
+802 QCLKLS
-808 EQEDE
+808 EREIE

-819 QMTHQIEEYSKC
+819 QMNDQIKEYNKC
-831 SQKLSSLKEDKYM
+831 SQKLSALKEDKYM

-857 LYLNKGLALEEEYSE
+857 LYLNEGLAQEEEYFE
-872 HGHYPSAA
+872 HVHYLSAA
-880 KQENNGY
+880 EENNGY
-887 ILEIDTLEKLVDI
+887 TLKIDKLEKLMDI
-900 YSQKISALMKENGSY
+900 YSQRISALMKENGSY

-941 AYSRNI
+941 AYSQHI
-947 LTVHEIDVDSSQK
+947 LTVHETDNDSSQK

-969 NCYNS
+969 KCYNS
-974 VSKEKNFRCPGAICV
+974 ISKEKNFRCPGAICV

-1003 LVKEGDR
+1003 LVKEEDR

-1018 MESNK
+1018 MESNT

-1084 SRLEGDKETL
+1084 SQLEGDKETL

-1105 DKYMTMIS
+1105 DKHMTMIS

-1172 SALGISYEELIKDK
+1172 SALGISYEDLIKDK
-1186 ISGME
+1186 ISGIE
-1191 EKLLR
+1191 GKLLR
-1196 LKQENKSLPHRM
+1196 LKQENKSLPHRI

-1214 MASGKIQTKEKGIQV
+1214 VASGKIHTKGKVIQV
-1229 IEHSN
+1229 IEPSSY
-1234 CLTRKDKEICLEE
+1234 LTRKDKDTCSEEEIG
-1247 DICSIKRY
+1247 SIKGY

-1267 KCHFSKVGISAF
+1267 KCHFSNAGISAF
-1279 LRDQNI
+1279 LGDQNI
-1285 MISRVL
+1285 AISRVL
-1291 QKTSER
+1291 QKTSQRLEL
-1297 PEVAKLAFETED
+1297 AKLTFETED

-1325 NMEQESA
+1325 NMELQQESA
-1332 KGSTFESYSA
+1332 KGSTSESNSA

-1354 KIQQM
+1354 KVQQG
-1359 ELEKAKKEAQK
+1359 ELEKAKKEAQN
-1370 WYRELGFVEARY
+1370 WYRELGFVEAKY

-1387 QLTQTLSEL
+1387 QLTQALSEL
-1396 HQLKLADGGERLRK
+1396 HQLKQADGGKRLRK
-1410 QCCQLMKEAEELK
+1410 QCCQLMKEVQELK
-1423 ADRLAN
+1423 GDRIAN
-1429 KRLEQQVLTLKYQL
+1429 KGLEQQVLTLKSQL

-1453 QDLQNQVERLQAQ
+1453 QDLQNQVECLQAQ
-1466 LCEKTEELQKRKTET
+1466 LYEKTEELQKRKTEA

-1491 LACLVRKCHERNC
+1491 LSCLVRKCHERNS

-1512 FRRHGIMDS
+1512 FHRHGIMDS
-1521 IFNEEARNLVNDTAL
+1521 IFNEEAKNLVNDMAL
-1536 AEYTTTFPFVC
+1536 AEYTTTFTSVC
-1547 NRERRSQQFVIPEK
+1547 NRE
-1561 TAHRQASQTVM
+1561 
-1572 PTGEDSDLHLSGS
+1572 
-1585 LHSRTC
+1585 
-1591 TATADFHLP
+1591 
-1600 PEMPQTVL
+1600 
-1608 PVLLHP
+1608 LLHP
-1614 VVDTSQV
+1614 AGDTSQV

-1627 HGTYQAEANEKAR
+1627 HGTYQAEVNEKAR

-1647 QKSDDICCAHTT
+1647 PKSDDICCAHIT

-1707 NLSSVCHPAQDVTS
+1707 NLSSVCHPSQDVTS
-1721 QPVVSKMN
+1721 QSVVSKMN

-1738 SFHLINGRYQLSK
+1738 SFHLINGRDQLSK
-1751 FDDIFH
+1751 FDDVFH
-1757 SHPGNQHAGAVLQ
+1757 SHTGNQHAGAVLQ
-1770 ERRKKNVIMNNTC
+1770 GRRKKNVIMNNTW

-1811 GQNPTGEKSASLERV
+1811 GQNPTGEKSAALERV

-1841 VYIIKAVGNSSM
+1841 VYIIKAVGKSNM
-1853 MIGWERPVVAELG
+1853 MIGWERPVVDELG

-1880 DGEFHKY
+1880 DGEFRKS
-1887 VMSSACT
+1887 VTSSACT

-1920 SEKMN
+1920 SEKTN
-1925 VQYSCPLM
+1925 VQFSCPLT
-1933 KKEASSFASS
+1933 KKEASPFAFS
-1943 DFPEDEKPDASS
+1943 DYPEDQKPGASS

-1961 QGLAPLSSLKK
+1961 QGLAPLSFLKK

>member
-1 MGEKARRVQLKS
+1 M
-13 AFHIEKKQKLCLFIT
+13 
-28 TLEINLKAQE
+28 
-38 QNYHSAFGSAV
+38 
-49 SALEGQEMVSLQSS
+49 
-63 KSMEQDLE
+63 
-71 DVEHGSTRESEGAVN
+71 
-86 SVEMETLNLR
+86 LNLR

-117 NSVLGDRAK
+117 NSALGNRAK
-126 ELERSQKK
+126 ELELSQKK

-189 GQLKTKEDEVK
+189 DQLKTKEDEVK
-200 SQSAYFEHYKQKQK
+200 SQSVYFEHYKQKQK
-214 QKTAVLREQ
+214 QKTAVLRER
-223 ELSLRGHVSR
+223 ELSLQGQVSR

-266 VFSGIQ
+266 VFNGIQ
-272 GSLHFNMNITKIK
+272 GSLHLDVNITKIK
-285 TLIEDVDH
+285 PLIEDVDH
-293 YMKSHV
+293 YMKSHIQI
-299 WTLQQNLKRLQEKE
+299 LQQNLKRLQEKE
-313 EGNIREQADL
+313 EGNNREQADL
-323 LTKLQHTQANEDFLT
+323 LTKLQHSQDNEDFLE
-338 RKFEES
+338 RKLEES

-350 LKLSEIGLQ
+350 LKLSEINLQ
-359 EQVEEL
+359 ERVEEL
-365 IEENSTLKDKLG
+365 MEENITLKDKLG

-395 GENKAGEQLNLKK
+395 GENKAVSGNWNGDLFFQDEQINLKRD
-408 EAVLDPVRNKARQT
+408 AVLDPARNKASQT
-422 PSFLQHTKQSHT
+422 PSFLQHTKRSHT

-461 LGHSSSALV
+461 LEHSSSALV
-470 EIAEEPRLADA
+470 ETGEEHRIADT
-481 EQVILGAQ
+481 EQVILGTQ
-489 RSAGASLL
+489 RSDGASL
-497 FGCPPRQLKN
+497 FGCTPSQLKN

-520 DGRSKRT
+520 DGRSKGT
-527 KEKEYFFLLKEQSI
+527 KEKEYFFLLKEQAI
-541 NRPANPS
+541 NQPANPS
-548 PVFMVATLIEPQF
+548 PVFKVATLIEPQF
-561 VLLEPEIHRVLC
+561 VLLEPEIHRVLA

-580 PVNKILNLNYNQT
+580 PVNKMLNLNYSQT

-600 SNGVLHVVKGVSS
+600 SNGILHVVKGVSS
-613 GKDSEVLNEK
+613 GKDSEALKEK

-638 DYMEKCLQNKKAMQK
+638 HYMEKCLQNKKAIQK

-659 NSNKEINDGKNQSRN
+659 NPNKEIGDEKNQN
-674 CPEKSQREEKRD
+674 GPEKSQREEKRD

-691 RTITCISEKANKA
+691 RTITCISEKATKVLIKI

-709 VEQKAEPTFHTARI
+709 GEQKAEPKFHAASI

-732 NKELEGYPQEN
+732 HKELEVYPQEN
-743 SELKNEHGKH
+743 SEFKDEHGKH
-753 LAICTFDEVN
+753 LAICTFDEMN
-763 RRCLEN
+763 RRCLEK
-769 NIFVTEEKGKQPEN
+769 NIFVTEEKGKQPKN

-790 CLQKT
+790 CRQKSVG
-795 ELKEKRE
+795 LKEKRE
-802 QCLKLY
+802 QCLKLS
-808 EQEDE
+808 EREIE

-819 QMTHQIEEYSKC
+819 QMNDQIKEYNKC
-831 SQKLSSLKEDKYM
+831 SQKLSALKEDKYM

-857 LYLNKGLALEEEYSE
+857 LYLNEGLAQEEEYFE
-872 HGHYPSAA
+872 HVHYLSAA
-880 KQENNGY
+880 EENNGY
-887 ILEIDTLEKLVDI
+887 TLKIDKLEKLMDI
-900 YSQKISALMKENGSY
+900 YSQRISALMKENGSY

-941 AYSRNI
+941 AYSQHI
-947 LTVHEIDVDSSQK
+947 LTVHETDNDSSQK

-969 NCYNS
+969 KCYNS
-974 VSKEKNFRCPGAICV
+974 ISKEKNFRCPGAICV

-1003 LVKEGDR
+1003 LVKEEDR

-1018 MESNK
+1018 MESNT

-1084 SRLEGDKETL
+1084 SQLEGDKETL

-1105 DKYMTMIS
+1105 DKHMTMIS

-1172 SALGISYEELIKDK
+1172 SALGISYEDLIKDK
-1186 ISGME
+1186 ISGIE
-1191 EKLLR
+1191 GKLLR
-1196 LKQENKSLPHRM
+1196 LKQENKSLPHRI

-1214 MASGKIQTKEKGIQV
+1214 VASGKIHTKGKVIQV
-1229 IEHSN
+1229 IEPSSY
-1234 CLTRKDKEICLEE
+1234 LTRKDKDTCSEEEIG
-1247 DICSIKRY
+1247 SIKGY

-1267 KCHFSKVGISAF
+1267 KCHFSNAGISAF
-1279 LRDQNI
+1279 LGDQNI
-1285 MISRVL
+1285 AISRVL
-1291 QKTSER
+1291 QKTSQRLEL
-1297 PEVAKLAFETED
+1297 AKLTFETED

-1325 NMEQESA
+1325 NMELQQESA
-1332 KGSTFESYSA
+1332 KGSTSESNSA

-1354 KIQQM
+1354 KVQQG
-1359 ELEKAKKEAQK
+1359 ELEKAKKEAQN
-1370 WYRELGFVEARY
+1370 WYRELGFVEAKY

-1387 QLTQTLSEL
+1387 QLTQALSEL
-1396 HQLKLADGGERLRK
+1396 HQLKQADGGKRLRK
-1410 QCCQLMKEAEELK
+1410 QCCQLMKEVQELK
-1423 ADRLAN
+1423 GDRIAN
-1429 KRLEQQVLTLKYQL
+1429 KGLEQQVLTLKSQL

-1453 QDLQNQVERLQAQ
+1453 QDLQNQVECLQAQ
-1466 LCEKTEELQKRKTET
+1466 LYEKTEELQKRKTEA

-1491 LACLVRKCHERNC
+1491 LSCLVRKCHERNS

-1512 FRRHGIMDS
+1512 FHRHGIMDS
-1521 IFNEEARNLVNDTAL
+1521 IFNEEAKNLVNDMAL
-1536 AEYTTTFPFVC
+1536 AEYTTTFTSVC
-1547 NRERRSQQFVIPEK
+1547 NRE
-1561 TAHRQASQTVM
+1561 
-1572 PTGEDSDLHLSGS
+1572 
-1585 LHSRTC
+1585 
-1591 TATADFHLP
+1591 
-1600 PEMPQTVL
+1600 
-1608 PVLLHP
+1608 
-1614 VVDTSQV
+1614 
-1621 NGLPNN
+1621 
-1627 HGTYQAEANEKAR
+1627 
-1640 PIPASFL
+1640 
-1647 QKSDDICCAHTT
+1647 
-1659 QNKCTTSPLKLTC
+1659 
-1672 PERIIALHR
+1672 
-1681 ELRQN
+1681 
-1686 HHSNYQI
+1686 I

-1707 NLSSVCHPAQDVTS
+1707 NLSSVCHPSQDVTS
-1721 QPVVSKMN
+1721 QSVVSKMN

-1738 SFHLINGRYQLSK
+1738 SFHLINGRDQLSK
-1751 FDDIFH
+1751 FDDVFH
-1757 SHPGNQHAGAVLQ
+1757 SHTGNQHAGAVLQ
-1770 ERRKKNVIMNNTC
+1770 GRRKKNVIMNNTW

-1811 GQNPTGEKSASLERV
+1811 GQNPTGEKSAALERV

-1841 VYIIKAVGNSSM
+1841 VYIIKAVGKSNM
-1853 MIGWERPVVAELG
+1853 MIGWERPVVDELG

-1880 DGEFHKY
+1880 DGEFRKS
-1887 VMSSACT
+1887 VTSSACT

-1920 SEKMN
+1920 SEKTN
-1925 VQYSCPLM
+1925 VQFSCPLT
-1933 KKEASSFASS
+1933 KKEASPFAFS
-1943 DFPEDEKPDASS
+1943 DYPEDQKPGASS

-1961 QGLAPLSSLKK
+1961 QGLAPLSFLKK

>member
-1 MGEKARRVQLKS
+1 MEPSSER
-13 AFHIEKKQKLCLFIT
+13 
-28 TLEINLKAQE
+28 
-38 QNYHSAFGSAV
+38 
-49 SALEGQEMVSLQSS
+49 GQECCYCIRAPSNEGFDVLNLNVKIDTSWIF
-63 KSMEQDLE
+63 QDLE
-71 DVEHGSTRESEGAVN
+71 DVEHGSARESEGAVN
-86 SVEMETLNLR
+86 TAEVETLNLR

-117 NSVLGDRAK
+117 NSAQGNRAK
-126 ELERSQKK
+126 ELELSQKK

-189 GQLKTKEDEVK
+189 DQLKTKEEEVK
-200 SQSAYFEHYKQKQK
+200 SQSAYFEHYKQKQN
-214 QKTAVLREQ
+214 QKTAVLRER
-223 ELSLRGHVSR
+223 ELSLQGHVSR

-248 FSELGEGTVQYL
+248 FSELGEGTIQYL

-266 VFSGIQ
+266 VFNGIH
-272 GSLHFNMNITKIK
+272 GSLHFDVNITKIK

-293 YMKSHV
+293 YMKSHLQ
-299 WTLQQNLKRLQEKE
+299 TLQQNLKRLQEKE
-313 EGNIREQADL
+313 EGNNREQANL
-323 LTKLQHTQANEDFLT
+323 LTKLQHSQDNEDFLT
-338 RKFEES
+338 RKLEES
-344 CCRVYE
+344 CCRVYD
-350 LKLSEIGLQ
+350 LKLSEISLQ
-359 EQVEEL
+359 ERVEEL
-365 IEENSTLKDKLG
+365 VEENSTLKDKLG
-377 AKLPKEAEKELL
+377 AKLPEEGEKELL
-389 PAGMEN
+389 PSEMEN
-395 GENKAGEQLNLKK
+395 GENKAVSVNWNADLFFQDEQLNLKR
-408 EAVLDPVRNKARQT
+408 EAVLDPVRNKASQT

-440 ECGYGWLNNVEGLPK
+440 ECGYSWLNNVEGLPK
-455 ELLIPF
+455 ELPVPF
-461 LGHSSSALV
+461 LEHSSSALV
-470 EIAEEPRLADA
+470 EIVEEPRLADP
-481 EQVILGAQ
+481 EQVVLGAQ
-489 RSAGASLL
+489 RSDGASLL
-497 FGCPPRQLKN
+497 FGCTPRQLKN

-520 DGRSKRT
+520 DGRSKGT
-527 KEKEYFFLLKEQSI
+527 KEKEYFFLLKEQAI
-541 NRPANPS
+541 NQPANHS
-548 PVFMVATLIEPQF
+548 PVFTVATLIEPQF
-561 VLLEPEIHRVLC
+561 VLLEPEIHKVLG

-580 PVNKILNLNYNQT
+580 PVNKMLNLNYNQT

-600 SNGVLHVVKGVSS
+600 SNGVLHVVKGFSS
-613 GKDSEVLNEK
+613 SKDSEALKEK

-638 DYMEKCLQNKKAMQK
+638 DYMEKCLQNKKAIQK

-659 NSNKEINDGKNQSRN
+659 NSNKEINDGKNQSTN
-674 CPEKSQREEKRD
+674 GPEKSQQEEKRD

-691 RTITCISEKANKA
+691 RTITCISEKANKV

-709 VEQKAEPTFHTARI
+709 GEQEAEPKFHTASI
-723 PGDQNMSVL
+723 PGEQNMSVL
-732 NKELEGYPQEN
+732 HKELEGYPQEN
-743 SELKNEHGKH
+743 SELKDAHGKH

-763 RRCLEN
+763 RRCLEK

-790 CLQKT
+790 CLQKRV

-808 EQEDE
+808 EREDE

-819 QMTHQIEEYSKC
+819 QMTDQIEEYSKC
-831 SQKLSSLKEDKYM
+831 SQKLSALKEDKYM

-872 HGHYPSAA
+872 HVHYLSAA
-880 KQENNGY
+880 EEENNGY
-887 ILEIDTLEKLVDI
+887 TVEIEKLEKLEDI
-900 YSQKISALMKENGSY
+900 YSQRISALMKENGSY

-941 AYSRNI
+941 AYSQHI

-969 NCYNS
+969 KCYNS
-974 VSKEKNFRCPGAICV
+974 VSKEKNFRCRGAICV
-989 LLGETEI
+989 LLGKTEI
-996 LSKNVSH
+996 LSKNVSR
-1003 LVKEGDR
+1003 LVKEEDR

-1068 KTHELEEERER
+1068 KSHELEEERER

-1084 SRLEGDKETL
+1084 SQLEGDRETL

-1157 IENILQE
+1157 IENLLQE

-1172 SALGISYEELIKDK
+1172 SALGINYEELIKDK
-1186 ISGME
+1186 ISGIE
-1191 EKLLR
+1191 GKLLR

-1214 MASGKIQTKEKGIQV
+1214 MASGKIHTKEKGIQV
-1229 IEHSN
+1229 IEHSDY
-1234 CLTRKDKEICLEE
+1234 LTRKDKDTCLEE
-1247 DICSIKRY
+1247 DIGSIKGY
-1255 CQVGCSKNTETS
+1255 CQVRCSKNTETS
-1267 KCHFSKVGISAF
+1267 KCHFSNVGISSF
-1279 LRDQNI
+1279 LGDQNI
-1285 MISRVL
+1285 MISRVP

-1297 PEVAKLAFETED
+1297 PEVTKLAFETED

-1314 SFSECCVKVLE
+1314 SFSECCGKVLQ
-1325 NMEQESA
+1325 NMELESA
-1332 KGSTFESYSA
+1332 KGSTSESYSA

-1354 KIQQM
+1354 KIQQG

-1396 HQLKLADGGERLRK
+1396 HQLKLAGGGERLRK

-1423 ADRLAN
+1423 EDRIAN
-1429 KRLEQQVLTLKYQL
+1429 KRLEQQVLTLKSQL

-1453 QDLQNQVERLQAQ
+1453 QDLQNQVECLQAQ
-1466 LCEKTEELQKRKTET
+1466 LREKTEELQKRKTEA

-1491 LACLVRKCHERNC
+1491 LACLVRKCHERNS

-1512 FRRHGIMDS
+1512 FHRHGIMDS
-1521 IFNEEARNLVNDTAL
+1521 IFSEEAKNLVNDMAL
-1536 AEYTTTFPFVC
+1536 AEYTTSFTSV
-1547 NRERRSQQFVIPEK
+1547 RHQERRSQQFVIPEK
-1561 TAHRQASQTVM
+1561 TAHRPASQTLM
-1572 PTGEDSDLHLSGS
+1572 PAGENSDLHLSGS

-1591 TATADFHLP
+1591 TATADFHLS
-1600 PEMPQTVL
+1600 PEIPQTVL
-1608 PVLLHP
+1608 PV
-1614 VVDTSQV
+1614 
-1621 NGLPNN
+1621 
-1627 HGTYQAEANEKAR
+1627 
-1640 PIPASFL
+1640 
-1647 QKSDDICCAHTT
+1647 
-1659 QNKCTTSPLKLTC
+1659 
-1672 PERIIALHR
+1672 
-1681 ELRQN
+1681 
-1686 HHSNYQI
+1686 I

-1707 NLSSVCHPAQDVTS
+1707 KLSSVCHPAQDVTS

-1751 FDDIFH
+1751 FDDVFQ
-1757 SHPGNQHAGAVLQ
+1757 SHTGNQHAGAVLQ
-1770 ERRKKNVIMNNTC
+1770 GRRKKNVIMNNTW
-1783 ILGEKPDGSTSAT
+1783 ISGEKPDGSTSAT

-1811 GQNPTGEKSASLERV
+1811 GQNPTGEKSAALERV

-1841 VYIIKAVGNSSM
+1841 VYIIKAVGKSSM
-1853 MIGWERPVVAELG
+1853 MIGWERPVVDELG

-1880 DGEFHKY
+1880 DGEFHKS

-1925 VQYSCPLM
+1925 VQFSCPLT

-1943 DFPEDEKPDASS
+1943 GYPEDEKPDASS
-1955 HEVNGR
+1955 HEVAATASV
-1961 QGLAPLSSLKK
+1961 LSMESLILWSFLTEYILLSS
-1972 LILDDQRN
+1972 

>member
-1 MGEKARRVQLKS
+1 M
-13 AFHIEKKQKLCLFIT
+13 
-28 TLEINLKAQE
+28 
-38 QNYHSAFGSAV
+38 
-49 SALEGQEMVSLQSS
+49 
-63 KSMEQDLE
+63 
-71 DVEHGSTRESEGAVN
+71 
-86 SVEMETLNLR
+86 LNLR

-117 NSVLGDRAK
+117 NSALGNRAK
-126 ELERSQKK
+126 ELELSQKK

-189 GQLKTKEDEVK
+189 DQLKTKEDEVK
-200 SQSAYFEHYKQKQK
+200 SQSVYFEHYKQKQK
-214 QKTAVLREQ
+214 QKTAVLRER
-223 ELSLRGHVSR
+223 ELSLQGQVSR

-266 VFSGIQ
+266 VFNGIQ
-272 GSLHFNMNITKIK
+272 GSLHLDVNITKIK
-285 TLIEDVDH
+285 PLIEDVDH
-293 YMKSHV
+293 YMKSHIQI
-299 WTLQQNLKRLQEKE
+299 LQQNLKRLQEKE
-313 EGNIREQADL
+313 EGNNREQADL
-323 LTKLQHTQANEDFLT
+323 LTKLQHSQDNEDFLE
-338 RKFEES
+338 RKLEES

-350 LKLSEIGLQ
+350 LKLSEINLQ
-359 EQVEEL
+359 ERVEEL
-365 IEENSTLKDKLG
+365 MEENITLKDKLG

-395 GENKAGEQLNLKK
+395 GENKAVSGNWNGDLFFQDEQINLKRD
-408 EAVLDPVRNKARQT
+408 AVLDPARNKASQT
-422 PSFLQHTKQSHT
+422 PSFLQHTKRSHT

-461 LGHSSSALV
+461 LEHSSSALV
-470 EIAEEPRLADA
+470 ETGEEHRIADT
-481 EQVILGAQ
+481 EQVILGTQ
-489 RSAGASLL
+489 RSDGASL
-497 FGCPPRQLKN
+497 FGCTPSQLKN

-520 DGRSKRT
+520 DGRSKGT
-527 KEKEYFFLLKEQSI
+527 KEKEYFFLLKEQAI
-541 NRPANPS
+541 NQPANPS
-548 PVFMVATLIEPQF
+548 PVFKVATLIEPQF
-561 VLLEPEIHRVLC
+561 VLLEPEIHRVLA

-580 PVNKILNLNYNQT
+580 PVNKMLNLNYSQT

-600 SNGVLHVVKGVSS
+600 SNGILHVVKGVSS
-613 GKDSEVLNEK
+613 GKDSEALKEK

-638 DYMEKCLQNKKAMQK
+638 HYMEKCLQNKKAIQK

-659 NSNKEINDGKNQSRN
+659 NPNKEIGDEKNQN
-674 CPEKSQREEKRD
+674 GPEKSQREEKRD

-691 RTITCISEKANKA
+691 RTITCISEKATKVLIKI

-709 VEQKAEPTFHTARI
+709 GEQKAEPKFHAASI

-732 NKELEGYPQEN
+732 HKELEVYPQEN
-743 SELKNEHGKH
+743 SEFKDEHGKH
-753 LAICTFDEVN
+753 LAICTFDEMN
-763 RRCLEN
+763 RRCLEK
-769 NIFVTEEKGKQPEN
+769 NIFVTEEKGKQPKN

-790 CLQKT
+790 CRQKSVG
-795 ELKEKRE
+795 LKEKRE
-802 QCLKLY
+802 QCLKLS
-808 EQEDE
+808 EREIE

-819 QMTHQIEEYSKC
+819 QMNDQIKEYNKC
-831 SQKLSSLKEDKYM
+831 SQKLSALKEDKYM

-857 LYLNKGLALEEEYSE
+857 LYLNEGLAQEEEYFE
-872 HGHYPSAA
+872 HVHYLSAA
-880 KQENNGY
+880 EENNGY
-887 ILEIDTLEKLVDI
+887 TLKIDKLEKLMDI
-900 YSQKISALMKENGSY
+900 YSQRISALMKENGSY

-941 AYSRNI
+941 AYSQHI
-947 LTVHEIDVDSSQK
+947 LTVHETDNDSSQK

-969 NCYNS
+969 KCYNS
-974 VSKEKNFRCPGAICV
+974 ISKEKNFRCPGAICV

-1003 LVKEGDR
+1003 LVKEEDR

-1018 MESNK
+1018 MESNT

-1084 SRLEGDKETL
+1084 SQLEGDKETL

-1105 DKYMTMIS
+1105 DKHMTMIS

-1172 SALGISYEELIKDK
+1172 SALGISYEDLIKDK
-1186 ISGME
+1186 ISGIE
-1191 EKLLR
+1191 GKLLR
-1196 LKQENKSLPHRM
+1196 LKQENKSLPHRI

-1214 MASGKIQTKEKGIQV
+1214 VASGKIHTKGKVIQV
-1229 IEHSN
+1229 IEPSSY
-1234 CLTRKDKEICLEE
+1234 LTRKDKDTCSEEEIG
-1247 DICSIKRY
+1247 SIKGY

-1267 KCHFSKVGISAF
+1267 KCHFSNAGISAF
-1279 LRDQNI
+1279 LGDQNI
-1285 MISRVL
+1285 AISRVL
-1291 QKTSER
+1291 QKTSQRLEL
-1297 PEVAKLAFETED
+1297 AKLTFETED

-1325 NMEQESA
+1325 NMELQQESA
-1332 KGSTFESYSA
+1332 KGSTSESNSA

-1354 KIQQM
+1354 KVQQG
-1359 ELEKAKKEAQK
+1359 ELEKAKKEAQN
-1370 WYRELGFVEARY
+1370 WYRELGFVEAKY

-1387 QLTQTLSEL
+1387 QLTQALSEL
-1396 HQLKLADGGERLRK
+1396 HQLKQADGGKRLRK
-1410 QCCQLMKEAEELK
+1410 QCCQLM
-1423 ADRLAN
+1423 
-1429 KRLEQQVLTLKYQL
+1429 
-1443 RDQTVLQSQF
+1443 
-1453 QDLQNQVERLQAQ
+1453 
-1466 LCEKTEELQKRKTET
+1466 TEELQKRKTEA

-1491 LACLVRKCHERNC
+1491 LSCLVRKCHERNS

-1512 FRRHGIMDS
+1512 FHRHGIMDS
-1521 IFNEEARNLVNDTAL
+1521 IFNEEAKNLVNDMAL
-1536 AEYTTTFPFVC
+1536 AEYTTTFTSVC
-1547 NRERRSQQFVIPEK
+1547 NRERRSPQFAMPEK
-1561 TAHRQASQTVM
+1561 TAHTQASQTLM

-1591 TATADFHLP
+1591 TATADFHLS
-1600 PEMPQTVL
+1600 PELAQTVL

-1614 VVDTSQV
+1614 AGDTSQV

-1627 HGTYQAEANEKAR
+1627 HGTYQAEVNEKAR

-1647 QKSDDICCAHTT
+1647 PKSDDICCAHIT

-1707 NLSSVCHPAQDVTS
+1707 NLSSVCHPSQDVTS
-1721 QPVVSKMN
+1721 QSVVSKMN

-1738 SFHLINGRYQLSK
+1738 SFHLINGRDQLSK
-1751 FDDIFH
+1751 FDDVFH
-1757 SHPGNQHAGAVLQ
+1757 SHTGNQHAGAVLQ
-1770 ERRKKNVIMNNTC
+1770 GRRKKNVIMNNTW

-1811 GQNPTGEKSASLERV
+1811 GQNPTGEKSAALERV

-1841 VYIIKAVGNSSM
+1841 VYIIKAVGKSNM
-1853 MIGWERPVVAELG
+1853 MIGWERPVVDELG

-1880 DGEFHKY
+1880 DGEFRKS
-1887 VMSSACT
+1887 VTSSACT

-1920 SEKMN
+1920 SEKTN
-1925 VQYSCPLM
+1925 VQFSCPLT
-1933 KKEASSFASS
+1933 KKEASPFAFS
-1943 DFPEDEKPDASS
+1943 DYPEDQKPGASS

-1961 QGLAPLSSLKK
+1961 QGLAPLSFLKK